1 VHCIETWTFYNA
13 VRKRIK
19 NDSFLGHIKHLLAN
33 KEAFLAWSK
42 HIFNYQRD
50 TFDEML
56 RITGKE
62 YALLGDK

>member
-1 VHCIETWTFYNA
+1 